1 MDSSSTHL
9 YWKTLNWVYAPLI
22 EKGCVDLLSIR
33 EILVVVGYETLCLTL
48 GLACDY
54 SLTFR
59 FAYMLETVV
68 GLLVAYPILIGYG
81 P

>member
-1 MDSSSTHL
+1 M
-9 YWKTLNWVYAPLI
+9 
-22 EKGCVDLLSIR
+22 
-33 EILVVVGYETLCLTL
+33 VVGYETLCLTL

-59 FAYMLETVV
+59 FAYMIDIDV
-68 GLLVAYPILIGYG
+68 GLLAAYPMLIEYG